1 MTQHYIVNVHRREID
16 EEGLPYWLNSA
27 ETHFADSWQSAI
39 LSHSLV
45 GAEFENLI
53 DEEDLKQR
61 CETFGYII
69 RLEFAQ

>member
-1 MTQHYIVNVHRREID
+1 MTQHYIVSVLRRELD
-16 EEGLPYWLNSA
+16 YEGLPYWLNSA

-53 DEEDLKQR
+53 DEEDLDQR
-61 CETFGYII
+61 CEKFGYLIHW
-69 RLEFAQ
+69 EFA

>member
-1 MTQHYIVNVHRREID
+1 MKKYIVNVNRRELDD
-16 EEGLPYWLNSA
+16 ERLPYWLNSV

-53 DEEDLKQR
+53 DEEDLEQR
-61 CETFGYII
+61 CEAFGYVIH
-69 RLEFAQ
+69 LESAK

>member
-1 MTQHYIVNVHRREID
+1 MTQRYIVNVYKAEFD
-16 EEGLPYWLNSA
+16 EEGLPYWGYSV

-45 GAEFENLI
+45 GAEFEHLI

-69 RLEFAQ
+69 RLESAK

>member
-1 MTQHYIVNVHRREID
+1 MKKYIVNVYKAEFD
-16 EEGLPYWLNSA
+16 EEGLPYWLIYV

-53 DEEDLKQR
+53 DEEDLEKR
-61 CETFGYII
+61 CERFGYII
-69 RLEFAQ
+69 HLESAK

>member
-1 MTQHYIVNVHRREID
+1 MKKYNVSANRREID
-16 EEGLPYWLNSA
+16 DEGFSYWNHSA

-53 DEEDLKQR
+53 DEEDLDQR
-61 CETFGYII
+61 CEKFGYVIHW
-69 RLEFAQ
+69 EFA